1 MSLLKFKLDSVNV
14 NIIEEKS
21 GIYSSNVQ
29 KKYKPKAFINGALY
43 DMGSKTNITKLLTDN
58 KASGYLFSEQG
69 MGIKDGKPIWT
80 TLVKAKADDNIK
92 DYISGSPVLVEN
104 GKISIQWG
112 NKVSSVVKNPAKRSA
127 IGFNDTEIILYCSD
141 DSISLDVLAKRMLDY
156 GCKFGLNLD
165 GGGSSH
171 IQEGSNIYH
180 NSIRNN
186 PTWILIEDKKGVIVK
201 PEPPKPIE
209 KPEQSKP
216 VVKPQTSKHVIIDI
230 GHSDVVK
237 GKRAF
242 DGSMT
247 EYEFNLA
254 TATRIK
260 YHLNR
265 HKVPC
270 STIMVRS
277 SDLGNEMATRV
288 KQANAIKDSIL
299 VSIHANANG
308 ETWNDANGWEILS
321 YKLEGESQK
330 LAKCIHDE
338 TIPYLGLRD
347 RGIKDGSKLSDII
360 CKTIMPS
367 VLVEHGFYTNLKE
380 LALLKTYEFR
390 EKCAIADVKGILK
403 YLNVAWI
410 EEKKEE
416 SVSDTVFKVQ
426 VGAFSN
432 KDNAEK
438 VAEELKSKGYKPVIK
453 EDK

>member
-104 GKISIQWG
+104 GKVSIQWG

-171 IQEGSNIYH
+171 LEEGNNIYH

-186 PTWILIEDKKGVIVK
+186 PTWILIEDKKGVVIK

-209 KPEQSKP
+209 KPQ
-216 VVKPQTSKHVIIDI
+216 VSKHVIIDI
-230 GHSDVVK
+230 GHSDVVV

-254 TATRIK
+254 TATKIK

-277 SDLGNEMATRV
+277 SNLGNEMATRV

-299 VSIHANANG
+299 VSIHANAFGNA
-308 ETWNDANGWEILS
+308 WNESNGWEILS
-321 YKLEGESQK
+321 YKLQGESQK

-338 TIPYLGLRD
+338 SIPFLGLRD
-347 RGIKDGSKLSDII
+347 RGIKDGSKLSAIVSD
-360 CKTIMPS
+360 TIMPS

-380 LALLKTYEFR
+380 LTLLKTDEFR

-403 YLNVAWI
+403 YLNIAWI

-416 SVSDTVFKVQ
+416 NINNTLFKVQ
-426 VGAFSN
+426 VGSFSN
-432 KDNAEK
+432 KDNADK
-438 VAEELKSKGYKPVIK
+438 VAEELKNKGYEALIK
-453 EDK
+453 EEK

>member
-80 TLVKAKADDNIK
+80 TMVKAKADDNIK
-92 DYISGSPVLVEN
+92 DYISGSPVLVED
-104 GKISIQWG
+104 GKVSIQWG

-171 IQEGSNIYH
+171 IQEGSNVYH

-186 PTWILIEDKKGVIVK
+186 PTWILIEDKKGVVVK

-209 KPEQSKP
+209 KPQ
-216 VVKPQTSKHVIIDI
+216 VSKHVIIDI
-230 GHSDVVK
+230 GHSDVVV

-254 TATRIK
+254 TATKIK

-277 SDLGNEMATRV
+277 SNLDNEMGTRV

-299 VSIHANANG
+299 VSIHANAFGN
-308 ETWNDANGWEILS
+308 TWNESNGWEILS
-321 YKLEGESQK
+321 YKLQGESQK

-338 TIPYLGLRD
+338 SIPFLGLRD
-347 RGIKDGSKLSDII
+347 RGIKDGSKLSVMVSD
-360 CKTIMPS
+360 TIMPS

-380 LALLKTYEFR
+380 LALLKTDEFR

-403 YLNVAWI
+403 YLNVTWI
-410 EEKKEE
+410 EEKKE
-416 SVSDTVFKVQ
+416 VSDNNLFKVQ

-432 KDNAEK
+432 KENANK